1 MSESI
6 EEIAKK
12 EDPKNVCKKCLRSF
26 YTLRGLNQHLRTCSK
41 LIEEP
46 KEPPDPPGK
55 ENKDSNPPLRCTWE
69 KYTKLH
75 HRKANKWNMQKN
87 CLLAEESIHGADG

>member
-12 EDPKNVCKKCLRSF
+12 EDPTNVCKKRLRSF
-26 YTLRGLNQHLRTCSK
+26 HTLRGLNQLLRTGSK

-46 KEPPDPPGK
+46 KESLDPPG
-55 ENKDSNPPLRCTWE
+55 NKDKDSSPPLR
-69 KYTKLH
+69 YT
-75 HRKANKWNMQKN
+75 
-87 CLLAEESIHGADG
+87 

>member
-12 EDPKNVCKKCLRSF
+12 EDPTNVRKKRLRSF
-26 YTLRGLNQHLRTCSK
+26 HTLRGLNQLLRTCSK

-46 KEPPDPPGK
+46 KESLDPPG
-55 ENKDSNPPLRCTWE
+55 NKDKDSSPPLHYTWKNIPNYTFE
-69 KYTKLH
+69 KQINETYEK
-75 HRKANKWNMQKN
+75 
-87 CLLAEESIHGADG
+87 IV